1 MPYGR
6 YPRYRRRAPVRA
18 AVKPVTRRVVKKAVT
33 QVKARRFKKAV
44 SHVIQNNMETKRA
57 SVVIAQNGY
66 INGGGLDNQ
75 ATTSA
80 SAGYIVNNVMYSIDV
95 LQGIASN
102 QRIGDKISPISCSL
116 EGFVHTNQF
125 DSVTNINFRPFDVRI
140 VVFKYVASRDLPVLL
155 PMKYETSSDPPA
167 NVVIDGTPVNEMLRF
182 SAQYR
187 LIASRTLRL
196 RPPDSDDLSGASG
209 NAETRINTQ
218 TSNAPYYR
226 KFAIKVPLPK
236 VLRYESPTTGFPA
249 NCWFS
254 VGAYIV
260 DANGVPVPQAQQRAR
275 LYMRA
280 NMAYKD
286 A

>member
-1 MPYGR
+1 
-6 YPRYRRRAPVRA
+6 
-18 AVKPVTRRVVKKAVT
+18 
-33 QVKARRFKKAV
+33 
-44 SHVIQNNMETKRA
+44 METKRT

-75 ATTSA
+75 VTTSA
-80 SAGYIVNNVMYSIDV
+80 SAGYLVNNVMFSLDV
-95 LQGIASN
+95 QQGIASN
-102 QRIGDKISPISCSL
+102 QRIGDKISPMSCFL

-125 DSVTNINFRPFDVRI
+125 DSVTNINFRPFDVRVI
-140 VVFKYVASRDLPVLL
+140 VFKYNAARDLPVLL
-155 PMKYETSSDPPA
+155 PIKYETSSDPPS
-167 NVVIDGTPVNEMLRF
+167 NVVIDGTPVNEMLRPA
-182 SAQYR
+182 AQYKI
-187 LIASRTLRL
+187 IASRTLRL
-196 RPPDSDDLSGASG
+196 RPPDSDDLSGGQGTS
-209 NAETRINTQ
+209 ETRINTQ

-236 VLRYESPTTGFPA
+236 VLKYEGPTYGFPA

-260 DANGVPVPQAQQRAR
+260 DANGVPVPQTQQRAR

-280 NMAYKD
+280 NMTYKD